1 MPVSPTWPGVY
12 VQEISSGVRTIT
24 GVSTATALFVGY
36 TTQGPTDEPTLCTSY
51 SDFSRVYGED
61 NSAGDM
67 TRQVKLFFLNGGT
80 QCYIIRVASGTASSY
95 AYILNELSSGTTRIG
110 LELTALS
117 PGTGGD
123 LIRFSVS
130 YDGSQPEDTFNLTI
144 FRWEVQSDGTLTAKD
159 SETLR
164 GLTMDDTSGAYA
176 KDVIHS
182 NSKLVDAERYDP
194 DGVVAATLPDGYS
207 YAMYRFTGAD
217 PDADWTTLDLEG
229 TTIQVSAK
237 GSRYVSVTLPGST
250 GASFVTTATAVQ
262 TAIRDALSLAGV
274 TPTDITVD
282 FYDATTAHY
291 LRVSCLQGSVFVRRG
306 SSDDGAVALKWG
318 TDQDGIEI
326 TPRSSWRPVPTG
338 VTFAGG
344 AFGFYEDL
352 LGAATT
358 STPAVMAT
366 VTLNKYDA
374 DGVQVP
380 VDVDISWDDTYGLLD
395 ILEAIRSAI
404 EDGPDLDDGDTWPW
418 TAELWGYRLAIRPID
433 GPNGAGSDDD
443 RDSGF
448 VWAWAGT
455 GGAPTYTNSI
465 RYYRIGATVD
475 TSYQVAGNSGANGST
490 PISSTSYDNAYDLA
504 RKEVDLFNLL
514 ILPRSTDESVLS
526 LEDLW
531 ANASIYC
538 EERRALLMMEPPA
551 DWSGAQ
557 TPAANVTSLRVG
569 MSKQYA
575 ALYYPR
581 IIIKEDS
588 VRYSVGATGAVAG
601 LMARIDGSR
610 GVWKA
615 PAGTEADLRGVVGV
629 DELLSD
635 RENGVL
641 NPRAINVIRSFPEG
655 IICWGA
661 RTMDGDDR
669 FSSEYKYVPI
679 RRLAMYIEES
689 LFRGLKWVVFE
700 PNDEPLWAQIRLN
713 VGAFMHG
720 LFRQGAFQGKTPT
733 EAYFVKCDSET
744 TTQNDRNLGIVNI
757 WVGFAPLKPAEFV
770 ILSLQQMAGQLE
782 V

>member
-51 SDFSRVYGED
+51 SDFVRVYGED
-61 NSAGDM
+61 DSAGDM

-80 QCYIIRVASGTASSY
+80 QCYIIRVASGTATASV
-95 AYILNELSSGTTRIG
+95 AVLSQLASGSPDTGVT
-110 LELTALS
+110 LTAKS
-117 PGTGGD
+117 GGSKGNM
-123 LIRFSVS
+123 IRAAVT
-130 YDGSQPEDTFNLTI
+130 YDGAQPEDTFNLQL
-144 FRWEVQSDGTLTAKD
+144 FWWETQSDGTLAAKD
-159 SETLR
+159 TETIR
-164 GLTMDDTSGAYA
+164 GMSMDSASGAYA
-176 KDVIHS
+176 PSLLTD
-182 NSKLVDAERYDP
+182 NSKLVDGELYDSP
-194 DGVVAATLPDGYS
+194 AGSVAAGIQDGTS
-207 YAMYRFTGAD
+207 TAMYRFTSTGTSSL
-217 PDADWTTLDLEG
+217 WTPFASTN
-229 TTIQVSAK
+229 IQISAL
-237 GSRYVSVTLPGST
+237 GSRYVSVALPVWNTDLTTTVADIQTAVRSALSPTGIDTTKVTVTLDH
-250 GASFVTTATAVQ
+250 TTAYRIVATC
-262 TAIRDALSLAGV
+262 
-274 TPTDITVD
+274 TD
-282 FYDATTAHY
+282 
-291 LRVSCLQGSVFVRRG
+291 GNVFVRRG
-306 SSDDGAVALKWG
+306 SSSDGAVGLMWG
-318 TDQDGIEI
+318 TDQGGIEV
-326 TPRSSWRPVPTG
+326 TRYASFRPVPNGVIFPGTNLAFFEDLIAHTNVNITLNYYDTSG
-338 VTFAGG
+338 TLTPVTFNVDWSGTT
-344 AFGFYEDL
+344 DL
-352 LGAATT
+352 A
-358 STPAVMAT
+358 
-366 VTLNKYDA
+366 
-374 DGVQVP
+374 
-380 VDVDISWDDTYGLLD
+380 D
-395 ILEAIRSAI
+395 ILEIIRAA
-404 EDGPDLDDGDTWPW
+404 LDDGPELDDGETWPW
-418 TAELWGYRLAIRPID
+418 AAELWGYRLAILPID
-433 GPNGAGSDDD
+433 GPNAAGSDDN
-443 RDSGF
+443 RDPGYNWSGGD
-448 VWAWAGT
+448 VT
-455 GGAPTYTNSI
+455 VTPSVTENV
-465 RYYRIGATVD
+465 RYYSLGTTGSSTFTAAPVD
-475 TSYQVAGNSGANGST
+475 GLDGSA
-490 PISSTSYDNAYDLA
+490 PISSDSYDDAYDLA

-514 ILPRSTDESVLS
+514 VLPRSADESTLA

-538 EERRALLMMEPPA
+538 EERRALLLMEPPTS
-551 DWSGAQ
+551 WSGAS
-557 TPAANVTSLRVG
+557 TPSTAVTSLRVG

-581 IIIKEDS
+581 IVIKEDS
-588 VRYSVGATGAVAG
+588 VRYSLGATGAVAG

-615 PAGTEADLRGVVGV
+615 PAGTEADLRGVVGL

-641 NPRAINVIRSFPEG
+641 NPRAVNVIRSFPEG